1 LFIGNLAAAEDA
13 KKLKSMNIKHVITVA
28 NVNVAGLREI
38 YKEAGIDHYVIEIP
52 DKRDTV
58 I

>member
-1 LFIGNLAAAEDA
+1 VAAEDV
-13 KKLKSMNIKHVITVA
+13 KKLKSINVKYVITVA
-28 NVNVAGLREI
+28 NINVAGLREI